1 VAHPE
6 HVNEDSVSYGT
17 GGDSRLSKNEKRE
30 AAREK
35 SRVMRE
41 QQKKKDR
48 TSKLLLQAGIVI
60 GSLAVL
66 AIVAVVIVNSI
77 RPPGPGPLNMLSDG
91 IKIGQGFVAEPTAAL
106 QPDAEPVANERDPN
120 ADVVDIRIW
129 VDYMCPACGVF
140 ELTNTEYIASL
151 VENGGA
157 TLTVHPIS
165 ILDRASQ
172 GTRYS
177 TRAVN
182 ASACVANYAPNQFF
196 DFNTLLFTNQPT
208 ENTSGL
214 SDDELIALSVEA
226 GVEAVDDVT
235 ACVRDQPFRNWVAA
249 ASARAL
255 NGPIP
260 DSDVERV
267 TGTPTVIVNGLK
279 YEGPIDDLESFK
291 AFVVQAAGGSFVE
304 ENSTPT
310 PTPTPTP

>member
-1 VAHPE
+1 M
-6 HVNEDSVSYGT
+6 SYGT
-17 GGDSRLSKNEKRE
+17 GGDSRLTKNEKRE

-35 SRVMRE
+35 SRR
-41 QQKKKDR
+41 R
-48 TSKLLLQAGIVI
+48 TSVHRVRAQPGRPANPRLLRIRFPVNSERRRRRTALPVPA
-60 GSLAVL
+60 LVL

-77 RPPGPGPLNMLSDG
+77 RPAVPGPLNMLSDG

-106 QPDAEPVANERDPN
+106 EPDAEPVANERDPN
-120 ADVVDIRIW
+120 TNIIDIRTY
-129 VDYMCPACGVF
+129 VDYLCPFCGAF
-140 ELTNTEYIASL
+140 EVTNGDYIASL

-172 GTRYS
+172 GTRFS
-177 TRAVN
+177 SRAVN
-182 ASACVANYAPNQFF
+182 AAACVANYAPNQFF
-196 DFNTLLFTNQPT
+196 DFNTLLFTNQPA
-208 ENTSGL
+208 ENSSGFTVQA
-214 SDDELIALSVEA
+214 DVEA
-226 GVEAVDDVT
+226 PADVA
-235 ACVRDQPFRNWVAA
+235 ACVRDQPFRAWVTA

-260 DSDVERV
+260 DSNIEKV

-279 YEGPIDDLESFK
+279 YEGPVDDLESFK

>member
-1 VAHPE
+1 M
-6 HVNEDSVSYGT
+6 SYGT
-17 GGDSRLSKNEKRE
+17 GGDSRLTKNEKRE

-41 QQKKKDR
+41 QQQKKDR
-48 TSKLLLQAGIVI
+48 RSRVLLQGGIVL
-60 GSLAVL
+60 GSLAIL

-77 RPPGPGPLNMLSDG
+77 RPAGPGPLNMLSDG

-120 ADVVDIRIW
+120 SNVIDIRTY
-129 VDYMCPACGVF
+129 VDYLCPFCGAF
-140 ELTNTEYIASL
+140 EVTNGDYIASL
-151 VENGGA
+151 VERGGA

-172 GTRYS
+172 GTRFS
-177 TRAVN
+177 SRAVN
-182 ASACVANYAPNQFF
+182 AVACVANYAPNQFF
-196 DFNTLLFTNQPT
+196 DFNTLLFTNQPA
-208 ENTSGL
+208 ENSSGL
-214 SDDELIALSVEA
+214 SDDELIAFTVEA
-226 GVEAVDDVT
+226 GVEAPDDVAT
-235 ACVRDQPFRNWVAA
+235 CVRDQPFRAWVTA

-260 DSDVERV
+260 DSNIERV

-279 YEGPIDDLESFK
+279 YEGPVDDLESFK

-310 PTPTPTP
+310 PTPTPTPAP